1 MFVILCIRPKEEL
14 EEDLAVL
21 NPKEVIST
29 TRSCRAT
36 GLHFIRDKI
45 SNAGIWSKNDLGFQF
60 RARKSW
66 SQAGSM
72 SGINDDMVIHS
83 TMSRVAE
90 KRKGLWF

>member
-1 MFVILCIRPKEEL
+1 MFFILCICPKEEL
-14 EEDLAVL
+14 EEALVVL

-29 TRSCRAT
+29 TPSYRAT
-36 GLHFIRDKI
+36 ELPYIRDKI

-66 SQAGSM
+66 YQAGSM
-72 SGINDDMVIHS
+72 SGISHDMVIQS

-90 KRKGLWF
+90 KGKGLWF